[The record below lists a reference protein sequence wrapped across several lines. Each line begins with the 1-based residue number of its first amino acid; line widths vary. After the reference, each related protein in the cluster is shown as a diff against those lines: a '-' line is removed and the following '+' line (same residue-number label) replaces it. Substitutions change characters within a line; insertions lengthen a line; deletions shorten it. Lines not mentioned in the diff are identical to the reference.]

1 MNISEEFNSSGLIY
15 DRFSNQS
22 LSLPYSFDSIKIQPN
37 DTVTYD
43 VLNLKYGHLYDNFLY
58 LYKNCKIASNLLPV
72 SSSAILG
79 LANGLVFAWYNNLS
93 TSQFEPATGSF
104 FDTNVFFAINNNE
117 LPVYS
122 MFFSNGSI
130 LYVLKSDKNDTSIA
144 LTLSADTYNTEKT
157 TNVNFEKIV
166 RITDGPNKTL
176 LILDKTANTLYQ
188 YDASG
193 FYTNDTVLQ
202 NRLIFLRFIGGF
214 GSILDKLSFNGPNDV
229 VTYGKNIYVL
239 DSGNYCIKQYDEN
252 LNWKNT
258 YRLIKDL
265 KNNNILKLRVDAT
278 GNFFALTDKNTIFVY
293 SNNFEQKSVYNI
305 NDLEVNENA
314 TDIVFSASDTNIF
327 YIVTNLNIY
336 KRFVSNLNFNAGKY
350 LFYNFNYNNTQT
362 ISCFAAIPYLDGDK
376 TLVVSKSGSTQ
387 IIGSFFDN
395 KNLYDILTIS
405 DFDVYSLGNIEV
417 DSEEYVQSWVINKS
431 LSKLILNHMRL
442 RDQIIGK
449 FLFVKDANENTVF
462 NFTRYLTTDEISS
475 ILFDSNITN
484 FIGQNEV
491 VSNASI
497 NRCLKNIYSIQTKL
511 LTILKDEQNTVPYA
525 NSTVFLWYKMYK
537 TTKTQ

>member
-449 FLFVKDANENTVF
+449 FLFVKDANEKTVF

>member
-449 FLFVKDANENTVF
+449 FLFVKDANEKTVF

-525 NSTVFLWYKMYK
+525 NSTVFL
-537 TTKTQ
+537 